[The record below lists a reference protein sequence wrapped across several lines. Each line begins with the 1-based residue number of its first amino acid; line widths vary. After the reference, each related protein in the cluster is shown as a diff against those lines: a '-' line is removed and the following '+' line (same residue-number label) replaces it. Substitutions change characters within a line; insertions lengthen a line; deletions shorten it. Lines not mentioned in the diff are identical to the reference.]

1 MDPLCKNRIFKDVPE
16 YDKIEE
22 DPYMKQ
28 KFASVFTGMGGRYTR
43 MRILCTLTEH
53 PVNTQELANMLE
65 LEYKTIKYN
74 IGVLEKN
81 EFVVRAGDG
90 YGDIFFQQS

>member
-28 KFASVFTGMGGRYTR
+28 KFACVHWNG
-43 MRILCTLTEH
+43 
-53 PVNTQELANMLE
+53 
-65 LEYKTIKYN
+65 
-74 IGVLEKN
+74 
-81 EFVVRAGDG
+81 
-90 YGDIFFQQS
+90 